1 MGAALIAPFAGVGSC
16 AASLCG
22 GCLAAGC
29 CKLATAGST
38 DTTKGA
44 RCVLFW
50 LQVTAAVLSILLA
63 WQPKSWL
70 DSICNTIPDIG
81 VCECYQGSTYQSSC
95 YGDQLIY
102 RTEGAVLVV
111 YLFLLIL
118 SVSGCSKH
126 AAKDCPA
133 GKFLGLIVLIIVLFF
148 VPNYIFSA
156 FGSVAGCLSAIY
168 LVAQT
173 VLLMDFAY
181 SWNEAWH
188 SNAQT
193 ALSNINSQGY
203 RMWLIAIVVAAAAW
217 FILSLV
223 ECILLCISFET
234 GGARALILITFF
246 LAVALLVLSI
256 TEWCKHGALLT
267 SCVVLAY
274 LMWLAYEALTMLP
287 YYWSSSPS
295 IWYENLLLRRIG
307 LGVCTVSLTAFAYS
321 TSFSSREPAVHQAS
335 LAEQGEARTLAT
347 ESHDEDVE
355 DVPEGLDTSDFAV
368 QCSVHAAAAIYIASA
383 LAPARSPLT
392 FAARTAAVAVSLLLY
407 GWTLVAPMVMKNRAF

>member
-1 MGAALIAPFAGVGSC
+1 MGAALLAPFAGIGSC

-22 GCLAAGC
+22 SCLAAGC

-50 LQVTAAVLSILLA
+50 LQVTAAVLGTLLA
-63 WQPKSWL
+63 WKPKPWL
-70 DSICNTIPDIG
+70 DPICDNIPNIG
-81 VCECYQGSTYQSSC
+81 ICECHNDSYGDLSSSC

-102 RTEGAVLVV
+102 RTEVAVLVV

-126 AAKDCPA
+126 AARDCPA
-133 GKFLGLIVLIIVLFF
+133 GKFLGLIGLIIVFFF
-148 VPNYIFSA
+148 VPNDIFSV
-156 FGSVAGCLSAIY
+156 FGSVAGFLSAIY

-173 VLLMDFAY
+173 ILLMDFAY

-193 ALSNINSQGY
+193 ALSDINSQGY
-203 RMWLIAIVVAAAAW
+203 RMWLIAIVVAAATW
-217 FILSLV
+217 FIISLV
-223 ECILLCISFET
+223 ECILLCITFET
-234 GGARALILITFF
+234 SGARALILITFF
-246 LAVALLVLSI
+246 SGIALILLSI

-274 LMWLAYEALTMLP
+274 LMWLAYEALSMLP
-287 YYWSSSPS
+287 SYHGP
-295 IWYENLLLRRIG
+295 NLLLRLVG
-307 LGVCTVSLTAFAYS
+307 LSVCAVSLTAFAYS
-321 TSFSSREPAVHQAS
+321 TSFSSREAAVPQAR
-335 LAEQGEARTLAT
+335 LAEQGAAGTSDT
-347 ESHDEDVE
+347 DCHDEDVE

-368 QCSVHAAAAIYIASA
+368 QCGVHAAAAIYIASA
-383 LAPARSPLT
+383 LAPARS
-392 FAARTAAVAVSLLLY
+392 FEIFGARTAAVCVSLLLY

>member
-1 MGAALIAPFAGVGSC
+1 MGAALLAPFSGMGSC

-22 GCLAAGC
+22 SCLAAGC

-50 LQVTAAVLSILLA
+50 LQVTAAALSLLLA
-63 WQPKSWL
+63 WNPKSWL
-70 DSICNTIPDIG
+70 DRICDNIPEIG
-81 VCECYQGSTYQSSC
+81 ICECHKETDHSC

-102 RTEGAVLVV
+102 RTQVAAMVV

-133 GKFLGLIVLIIVLFF
+133 GKFLGLLLLIIVFAF
-148 VPNYIFSA
+148 VPNYIFSV
-156 FGSVAGCLSAIY
+156 FGSVAGFLSAIY

-173 VLLMDFAY
+173 ILLVDFAY
-181 SWNEAWH
+181 SWNEAWY

-193 ALSNINSQGY
+193 ALSNVNSQGY

-223 ECILLCISFET
+223 ECILLCIAFEAT
-234 GGARALILITFF
+234 EARALTIITFF
-246 LAVALLVLSI
+246 FGVALLVLST

-267 SCVVLAY
+267 SCVVLGY
-274 LMWLAYEALTMLP
+274 LMWLAYEALSTLP
-287 YYWSSSPS
+287 SYGWNES
-295 IWYENLLLRRIG
+295 LLLRWIG
-307 LGVCTVSLTAFAYS
+307 LAICAVSLTAFAYS
-321 TSFSSREPAVHQAS
+321 TSFSSRKPAVAQAS
-335 LAEQGEARTLAT
+335 LAEQGAVGASAT
-347 ESHDEDVE
+347 EAHDEDGE
-355 DVPEGLDTSDFAV
+355 DVPDGLDTSDFAV
-368 QCSVHAAAAIYIASA
+368 QCGVHAAAAIYVASA
-383 LAPARSPLT
+383 LAPARSVEI
-392 FAARTAAVAVSLLLY
+392 FGARTAAVFLSLVLY
-407 GWTLVAPMVMKNRAF
+407 GWTLIAPMVMKRRAF